1 MKITKKKDEYQA
13 MMVVVM
19 LFTTLMCIGLLIY
32 N

>member
-13 MMVVVM
+13 MMVVAM